1 MAVTEVVQMYGVW
14 TESDLVNLLLL
25 PFEILPSRF
34 EVLGLVECGLGVFPQ
49 FVEWVLKRKV
59 IL

>member
-1 MAVTEVVQMYGVW
+1 MVQMYGVW